1 MYNSL
6 LRKSRPASVVTRNSH
21 RELHPASP
29 AMIKFPSFPPG
40 RDSVD
45 ATEFWN
51 AFQLEFVPNLQQ
63 QTKTMLVY

>member
-1 MYNSL
+1 
-6 LRKSRPASVVTRNSH
+6 
-21 RELHPASP
+21 
-29 AMIKFPSFPPG
+29 MIKFPSFPPG